1 MSRIPLSTVG
11 STPLERVMGHA
22 PHVLT
27 PWLQL
32 EDAFYSRQ
40 ILPADLLEQV
50 RRTLALG
57 HGCQYCQAYA
67 GPPDASHSDLRTS
80 VAVAFAQLFAQDH
93 QGIGESQLAVM
104 RQHFSDAELVEL
116 VSFMGFMWATGTFGS
131 VLGVKA
137 REAYAGDN

>member
-1 MSRIPLSTVG
+1 MSRIPLSAVG

-22 PHVLT
+22 PHALT

-40 ILPADLLEQV
+40 
-50 RRTLALG
+50 
-57 HGCQYCQAYA
+57 
-67 GPPDASHSDLRTS
+67 
-80 VAVAFAQLFAQDH
+80 LFAQDH
-93 QGIGESQLAVM
+93 KGISESQLAVM
-104 RQHFSDAELVEL
+104 KQHFTDAELVEL

-137 REAYAGDN
+137 KSAYDASH